1 MVCRHKYIIQLS
13 FPCQLWVGVIDVVKD
28 KQEDWPL

>member
-1 MVCRHKYIIQLS
+1 MVCRHNYIIQLS
-13 FPCQLWVGVIDVVKD
+13 FPCQLWVGVIDVKD